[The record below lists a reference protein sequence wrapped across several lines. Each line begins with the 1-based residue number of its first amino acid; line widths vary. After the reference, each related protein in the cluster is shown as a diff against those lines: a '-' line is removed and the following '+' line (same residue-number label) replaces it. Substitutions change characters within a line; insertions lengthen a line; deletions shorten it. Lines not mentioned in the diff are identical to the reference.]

1 MSLLGAEGDKLVG
14 TFNCVPRESPS
25 HDSDCCHCPCMLE
38 ALMVLPVGQV
48 PLYLP
53 SPRIPGCLLIAQQ
66 LECSCL
72 WWRKVCSWVNRVREG
87 RLFGKDRKVLSKPEL
102 QNKWGLGWENF
113 PDGRGRYVFYLLGS
127 FQNTALGRPTI
138 LKLPLKQTA
147 HMFKL
152 PWKALPFAFPYNP
165 SLFPGTFINRSVC
178 PSFPPPPTS

>member
-1 MSLLGAEGDKLVG
+1 MSLLGAEGETSWRVLLTVSLENPLPMIL
-14 TFNCVPRESPS
+14 TAATP
-25 HDSDCCHCPCMLE
+25 PCMLE
-38 ALMVLPVGQV
+38 ALMVLSVGQV

-113 PDGRGRYVFYLLGS
+113 PDGRGRYVFTFWVDSKTRLWEG
-127 FQNTALGRPTI
+127 Q
-138 LKLPLKQTA
+138 
-147 HMFKL
+147 
-152 PWKALPFAFPYNP
+152 
-165 SLFPGTFINRSVC
+165 LF
-178 PSFPPPPTS
+178 